1 MLTLIAI
8 LWLVVW
14 VLVLFDL
21 FGRDWS
27 TLTKALWAVGMLIFP
42 VVGVIAYLIVRP
54 PAASD
59 VYVNAGAPSR
69 DSPDERGRD
78 HHPV

>member
-1 MLTLIAI
+1 MLTIFAI
-8 LWLVVW
+8 LWLLVWALVV
-14 VLVLFDL
+14 FDML
-21 FGRDWS
+21 RRDWGV
-27 TLTKALWAVGMLIFP
+27 LAKVLWAVGMLILP

-59 VYVNAGAPSR
+59 VEADAGSR
-69 DSPDERGRD
+69 TAPDERMRD